1 MQSTRWCRCRSLLTL
16 EDVYRFQPVPPAADP
31 ARVLGVQACL
41 WTEHMDSAR
50 VVDYMAFPRLC
61 ALAEVAWSGAGHDV
75 VDFLGRMRL
84 HQARLRASGV
94 EFRPDGGPLPW
105 QTRPDA
111 RGHPR

>member
-1 MQSTRWCRCRSLLTL
+1 
-16 EDVYRFQPVPPAADP
+16 
-31 ARVLGVQACL
+31 
-41 WTEHMDSAR
+41 MDSAR

-61 ALAEVAWSGAGHDV
+61 ALAEVAWSGPGHDV
-75 VDFLGRMRL
+75 GDFHGRLRL